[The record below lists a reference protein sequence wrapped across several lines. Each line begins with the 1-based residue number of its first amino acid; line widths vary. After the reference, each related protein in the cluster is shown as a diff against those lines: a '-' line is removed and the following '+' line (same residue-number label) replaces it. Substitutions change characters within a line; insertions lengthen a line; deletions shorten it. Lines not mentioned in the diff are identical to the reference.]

1 MRVLMR
7 RIRCVKTQ
15 NLNTG
20 TQRSARKIKSPTL
33 ISRTTQTLEWGTHR
47 TISTAASEL
56 EQGHQMADGESVQR
70 QVGIALGGDWVG
82 HMIPAAIAHW
92 GQVAIGFDEFQERR
106 GCRQGLAR
114 QAFHWP
120 PQ

>member
-7 RIRCVKTQ
+7 RIRYVKTQ

-47 TISTAASEL
+47 TISTAAQNL
-56 EQGHQMADGESVQR
+56 NNAMRWPMAGVFRGRSGLLLVAT
-70 QVGIALGGDWVG
+70 GLGT
-82 HMIPAAIAHW
+82 
-92 GQVAIGFDEFQERR
+92 
-106 GCRQGLAR
+106 
-114 QAFHWP
+114 
-120 PQ
+120 